1 MTASAA
7 NSPLTLPHVVLQH
20 ALANPTRPALT
31 FLVDGEHSTICLSYL
46 ELVTRASAI
55 AAELKRRDLAGHPIV
70 LLYPAGPEYL
80 CALLGC
86 FWAGAIAVPAYPP
99 SARSLSRASERVASL
114 VANAGASFALTNSAC
129 EPSLNALA
137 APELTRLTT
146 LVTDSWRGQPA
157 GFVPPALNA
166 TDWEPIEVD
175 PDQPCLLQY
184 TSGSTSEPKGVL
196 LTHAQMCANLAIIY
210 AASGPRIDGPIVTWL
225 PPYHDMGL
233 IGTLLFALH
242 RGNGIVQL
250 APEAFVRRPL
260 RWLQAISDHRATAT
274 ATPNFA
280 LDLCLRRIPPAQR
293 AGLDLSS
300 MQFMFNGSEPI
311 DAASLEAFAEAFA
324 PFGLRREALV
334 PSYGMAEA
342 TLLLASTGGSAAP
355 RSQRFAADAL
365 EKGEAIAA
373 GSGERDRTLVSCGR
387 AYPAGALR
395 IVDPQRCIELGARQ
409 VGEIW
414 AQSPSVASGYWRRP
428 EETRA
433 TFHARL
439 ADSAE
444 GPFLRT
450 GDLGFLDDGELF
462 VTGRIKDSIIVRGK
476 KHFPQDI
483 ERSVQRL
490 DAALIADAGAAFSIQ
505 LEHGEQVCVVQEL
518 DHRLQPDAAA
528 LLEKIASAI
537 LDQHQL
543 AVHAVVLVKRGTLL
557 KTSSGKI
564 RRRAMREAFLADDLA
579 VVARWQTAAARATEF
594 QTATAEAT
602 AMQPTAANDSPA
614 TRLTSREPQ
623 PEERQ
628 TRTRL
633 VTGERR
639 CQAIERFLRDR
650 VAQLAKLPAEAI
662 DTDTPLAQYGLDSLA
677 ATELAEAL
685 EAWLGE
691 PVAATISYDHPTIR
705 GIARALAGLTADAR
719 AESAAISGEDR
730 RESEPF
736 EPRQPAQPNGAAAA
750 IIGMACRFPGAD
762 DLSAFWTLLQSG
774 GDAVGEVPKTRW
786 DPAGLAEALAGRA
799 ASSAGR
805 FGGFVSGIED
815 FDAEFF
821 GISAREA
828 TRMDPQQRL
837 FLELVWHA
845 LEDAGIAPESL
856 AGSDTGVFAAVC
868 GSDHALVHGA
878 DLSRVDADFGTGHSG
893 SVVANRVSYFLDLRG
908 PSLAF
913 DSACASSL
921 VALQAARQSLASGE
935 IQLAIVGGVNAVLAP
950 HAGLF
955 FASARAL
962 ANDGRCKTFDKSAD
976 GFVRSEGC
984 GVIILQALPHARAQ
998 HSRVYALVSGSAV
1011 AHNGASN
1018 GLMAPS
1024 GAAQERVIRSA
1035 LSRAAL
1041 TPDALDYIEA
1051 HGVGA
1056 RLADTVELRA
1066 LGSLLKT
1073 GSRKTPC
1080 WVGSVKT
1087 NIGHLEAASGMASV
1101 IKTALALAHEEI
1113 PRHLHV
1119 TELHP
1124 EIAQQALPIRVP
1136 LQSVPWRRSERPRHA
1151 GVSTFGF
1158 GGSNAHVIL
1167 SEAPR
1172 RSALPGNSPEHERPS
1187 QLLAL
1192 SARNGRA
1199 LTELALRWAD
1209 ALPGLPLADAC
1220 FSGNAGR
1227 KHFAERAAFVA
1238 SSTPQLC
1245 AALRTFARGHAS
1257 DERTRPR
1264 LNPRVVIAFADHV
1277 PPPGRG
1283 QALYA
1288 REPEFRRAFDRA
1300 CAWLEPELGMPL
1312 AKRWFTADA
1321 RTTAWTGPLACA
1333 VASAFQYALWMLLR
1347 AWGIDGEV
1355 VCGSGTAEYLA
1366 ACAAGVLEWSD
1377 GLCLALQH
1385 AQLTASLVP
1394 GAEIVRSVRG
1404 LQRTLAR
1411 APLSAAQRLLRLASR
1426 PEPLARGARLE
1437 PEHFRQQIYQADDR
1451 SSAAHSEPGDL
1462 RVLLGDA
1469 QLAVRCELLGQT
1481 PPAAGTDDY
1490 GALLPSIATLYERG
1504 VDVDWQ
1510 AFERPFQRERLSVPG
1525 YPFQRKRCWLEPPR
1539 SAPQPTSLPALGR
1552 SAHPLLRRMTGA
1564 PAAQGGGAWPGGE
1577 PTKNTG

>member
-1 MTASAA
+1 MTASAV
-7 NSPLTLPHVVLQH
+7 NSPITLPHVVLQH
-20 ALANPTRPALT
+20 ALSNPTRPALT
-31 FLVDGEHSTICLSYL
+31 FLVDGERSAICLSYL
-46 ELVTRASAI
+46 DLVARASAI
-55 AAELKRRDLAGHPIV
+55 AAELKRRDLAGHPVV

-99 SARSLSRASERVASL
+99 STRGLSRASERIATL
-114 VANAGASFALTNSAC
+114 VANACASFALTSKAC
-129 EPSLNALA
+129 EPSLSALA
-137 APELTRLTT
+137 APELTRLTI
-146 LVTDSWRGQPA
+146 LVTDSWQRQPT
-157 GFVPPALNA
+157 GFVAPASNA
-166 TDWEPIEVD
+166 ADWEPIDVD

-210 AASGPRIDGPIVTWL
+210 AASGPRIDGPVVTWL

-242 RGNGIVQL
+242 RGNSIIQL

-260 RWLQAISDHRATAT
+260 RWLQAISEWRAAAT

-280 LDLCLRRIPPAQR
+280 LELCLRRIPPAQR

-300 MQFMFNGSEPI
+300 LQFMFNGSEPI
-311 DAASLEAFAEAFA
+311 DAVSLEAFAEAFA

-342 TLLLASTGGSAAP
+342 TLLLSSSGGSAAP
-355 RSQRFAADAL
+355 KSQRFAADAL
-365 EKGEAIAA
+365 ENGQAIPAA
-373 GSGERDRTLVSCGR
+373 SGERERTLVSCGP

-395 IVDPQRCIELGARQ
+395 IVDPQRCVELGPRQ

-439 ADSAE
+439 ADSDE

-450 GDLGFLDDGELF
+450 GDLGFLDGGELF

-490 DAALIADAGAAFSIQ
+490 DAALICDAGAAFSVEV
-505 LEHGEQVCVVQEL
+505 EHVEQVCVVQEL
-518 DHRLQPDAAA
+518 DNRLQPDAAT
-528 LLEKIASAI
+528 LLDKIAQAI
-537 LDQHQL
+537 LEQHQL
-543 AVHAVVLVKRGTLL
+543 AVHAIVLIKRGTLL

-564 RRRAMREAFLADDLA
+564 KRRAMREAFLADELA
-579 VVARWQTAAARATEF
+579 VVARWQPAGVQTAAVQAAET
-594 QTATAEAT
+594 QTPAVQAAEKQT
-602 AMQPTAANDSPA
+602 PAAQLSY
-614 TRLTSREPQ
+614 REPQ
-623 PEERQ
+623 PEPRQ

-650 VAQLAKLPAEAI
+650 VAQLANLPVESIAA
-662 DTDTPLAQYGLDSLA
+662 DAPLAQYGLDSLA

-685 EAWLGE
+685 ETWLGE
-691 PVAATISYDHPTIR
+691 PVAATISYDYPTIR
-705 GIARALAGLTADAR
+705 GIAQALAGLP
-719 AESAAISGEDR
+719 AAMSGEPA
-730 RESEPF
+730 SAPEPSV
-736 EPRQPAQPNGAAAA
+736 PDHPTQPTGAAAA
-750 IIGMACRFPGAD
+750 IVGMACRFPGAD
-762 DLSAFWTLLQSG
+762 DLDAFWTLLQSG

-786 DPAGLAEALAGRA
+786 DPAGLTEALAGRA
-799 ASSAGR
+799 AASGSR
-805 FGGFVSGIED
+805 FGGFLRGIED

-828 TRMDPQQRL
+828 ARMDPQQRL
-837 FLELVWHA
+837 FLEVVWRA

-921 VALQAARQSLASGE
+921 VALQAACQSLASGE

-955 FASARAL
+955 FANARAL
-962 ANDGRCKTFDKSAD
+962 AGDGRCKTFDKSAD

-984 GVIILQALPHARAQ
+984 GVIILQALPRARAQ
-998 HSRVYALVSGSAV
+998 RSRVYALVAGGAV

-1024 GAAQERVIRSA
+1024 GAAQERVIRRA
-1035 LSRAAL
+1035 LARAAL

-1073 GSRKTPC
+1073 DTRQAPC

-1087 NIGHLEAASGMASV
+1087 NIGHVEAASGMASV

-1119 TELHP
+1119 SELHP

-1136 LQSVPWRRSERPRHA
+1136 LENVPWRRSERPRHA
-1151 GVSTFGF
+1151 GISTFGF

-1167 SEAPR
+1167 SESPPR
-1172 RSALPGNSPEHERPS
+1172 PALPAVDPERERPS

-1192 SARNGRA
+1192 SARNQRA
-1199 LTELALRWAD
+1199 LVELALRWAD
-1209 ALPGLPLADAC
+1209 ALPDLLLADAC
-1220 FSGNAGR
+1220 FSANAGR
-1227 KHFAERAAFVA
+1227 KHFSERAAFVA

-1245 AALRTFARGHAS
+1245 AALRAFAQGHAPA
-1257 DERTRPR
+1257 ERIQARATPR
-1264 LNPRVVIAFADHV
+1264 LVIAFSDHV

-1288 REPEFRRAFDRA
+1288 REPEFRRAIDRA
-1300 CAWLEPELGMPL
+1300 CAWLEPELGVRL
-1312 AKRWFTADA
+1312 APHWFAADA
-1321 RTTAWTGPLACA
+1321 PDRAWTAPQACA
-1333 VASAFQYALWMLLR
+1333 VAAAFQYALWTLLR
-1347 AWGIDGEV
+1347 AWGIEAEV
-1355 VCGSGTAEYLA
+1355 VEGSGSAEYLA
-1366 ACAAGVLEWSD
+1366 ASAAGLLEWSD
-1377 GLCLALQH
+1377 GLRLALQR

-1404 LQRTLAR
+1404 FQRTLAC
-1411 APLSAAQRLLRLASR
+1411 APFSAAHKQLRLASR
-1426 PEPLARGARLE
+1426 TEPLPNGAQLE
-1437 PEHFRQQIYQADDR
+1437 PEHFQLHIYHAADHDNP
-1451 SSAAHSEPGDL
+1451 AHAEPDDMRL
-1462 RVLLGDA
+1462 LLGDGQHA
-1469 QLAVRCELLGQT
+1469 ARCELPGQT
-1481 PPAAGTDDY
+1481 PPAAGADDY
-1490 GALLPSIATLYERG
+1490 AALLPCIAKLYERG
-1504 VDVDWQ
+1504 LDIDWG
-1510 AFERPFQRERLSVPG
+1510 AFERPFPRERLSVPG

-1539 SAPQPTSLPALGR
+1539 SAPQPQPTSLPGMAR

-1564 PAAQGGGAWPGGE
+1564 SAAQGGSAWPDGE